1 MERGEMLKRARW
13 LAGCLMVWAA
23 AWPVLG
29 PAAQPEGGAAATVVP
44 DCSIKL
50 INEVILSA
58 ERPGIL
64 GEIKVLEGD
73 RVEEGALLARI
84 RDEAP
89 RAAFEVARKEAESDI
104 DIRFSRKAAE
114 VARAEYEK
122 AEEANRRNKGTVPE
136 VEVRRALLAA
146 EKATLEIEK
155 AQHMRE
161 INGLKRDEA
170 GVQVQICRI
179 EAPFSGFISKVYLT
193 RGATVRQG
201 DPVIELV
208 STDRVKVEG
217 YVPLEQVAAL
227 KPGQPVEVEVTARQA
242 GGVAGQPV
250 AGVLKFV
257 DVKANNANSKVR
269 VWAEIPNED
278 GRLRAGLTAV
288 LKIRTT
294 GRNQP

>member
-1 MERGEMLKRARW
+1 MWKHARW
-13 LAGCLMVWAA
+13 VAGCLLLGAMVW
-23 AWPVLG
+23 PVVG
-29 PAAQPEGGAAATVVP
+29 PAAQPAADSGLTVIP

-64 GEIKVLEGD
+64 GEIKVFEGD
-73 RVEEGALLARI
+73 RVEEGELLARI

-114 VARAEYEK
+114 VARAEYDK
-122 AEEANRRNKGTVPE
+122 AEEANRRNRGTVPE
-136 VEVRRALLAA
+136 IEVRRALLAA
-146 EKATLEIEK
+146 EKAALEIEK

-179 EAPFSGFISKVYLT
+179 DAPFAGFISKVYLT

-242 GGVAGQPV
+242 GGVAGRPV

-288 LKIRTT
+288 LKIQTAE
-294 GRNQP
+294 RNEP